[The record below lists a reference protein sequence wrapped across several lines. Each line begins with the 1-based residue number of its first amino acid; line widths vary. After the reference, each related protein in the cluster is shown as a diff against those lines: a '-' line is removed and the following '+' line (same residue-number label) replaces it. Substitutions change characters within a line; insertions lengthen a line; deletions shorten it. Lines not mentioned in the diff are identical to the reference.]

1 MVRDAE
7 GNEEIAALFS
17 LIRGSERIVAMTG
30 AGISTE
36 SGIPDFRSPGGLW
49 TRGIKPITYQDF
61 VASEEA
67 RLEDWRRRFKMNSDF
82 TAAKPNAGHLGLAN
96 LAREG
101 RLLALITQNIDGL
114 HQRAGLPTEQLVE
127 IHGNSQRGRCL
138 DCRAAMP
145 LETVRAIIDESA
157 ASPRCA
163 CGGLV
168 KAAIVSFGE
177 RIPDDVLQRANDAA
191 SNADLFL
198 VIGSSLQVQPAAS
211 LPLVAKRSGAA
222 LAIINREATPLDH
235 VADYAVHCPIGTFF
249 SALYPQLVN

>member
-1 MVRDAE
+1 V
-7 GNEEIAALFS
+7 AL
-17 LIRGSERIVAMTG
+17 TG

-36 SGIPDFRSPGGLW
+36 SGIPDFRSPDGLW

-67 RLEDWRRRFKMNSDF
+67 RLEDWRRRFRMNADF
-82 TAAKPNAGHLGLAN
+82 AAATPNAGHLGLAR

-114 HQRAGLPTEQLVE
+114 HQRAGTPPDSVIE
-127 IHGNSQRGRCL
+127 IHGNSTKGRCL
-138 DCRAAMP
+138 DCRASMP
-145 LETVRAIIDESA
+145 LDTVRAIIERTA

-168 KAAIVSFGE
+168 KAAIISFGE
-177 RIPDDVLQRANDAA
+177 RVPEDDMRRATEFAE
-191 SNADLFL
+191 NADLFL
-198 VIGSSLQVQPAAS
+198 AIGSSLQVQPAAT
-211 LPLVAKRSGAA
+211 LPVVAKRAGAA
-222 LAIINREATPLDH
+222 LAVINRDTTPLDRL
-235 VADYAVHCPIGTFF
+235 ADFAVRSPIGSFF